1 MGIKVNSFFHSNYK
15 KSNLKSKM
23 KIISSLMMTLVWS
36 RSLGT
41 DRIGADRIGTDRVE
55 PNHGEQHPEPVKT
68 LPNRI
73 FYENQV
79 GPAGNQLDDR
89 REPTNKDLQIIM
101 HSLFQ
106 RMVFEQYQA
115 IIERSTHESY
125 WSSKLSIQRKYGF
138 SNGFPTIKSAISNAK
153 LVES

>member
-1 MGIKVNSFFHSNYK
+1 
-15 KSNLKSKM
+15 
-23 KIISSLMMTLVWS
+23 MTLVWS

-41 DRIGADRIGTDRVE
+41 DRIGTDRIGTDRVE
-55 PNHGEQHPEPVKT
+55 PNQREQNSEPVKT

-79 GPAGNQLDDR
+79 GSAGNQIDDR

-106 RMVFEQYQA
+106 RMDQLELKFKVSF
-115 IIERSTHESY
+115 
-125 WSSKLSIQRKYGF
+125 
-138 SNGFPTIKSAISNAK
+138 
-153 LVES
+153 